1 MFFKISSNLKILF
14 ISFLVFYCPF
24 FKIFTNYNTEG
35 SVFNISSLLNFISI
49 IFSVIIL
56 IKYKYFYYYNKKGL
70 LLIIVLSLTYILN
83 YILTQYSSFNW
94 LLNSLGFIL
103 IFYTVFC
110 IILNSNNNFKN
121 YFIEYNKITII
132 LILSIL
138 IILFLITYFLKASEI
153 YYNLTI
159 NYFNGI
165 INQLS
170 SVFNISK
177 QNLGLLFNILVIWH
191 ISFWNRIHFKN
202 KIVFIL
208 FLIVGFPFYI
218 GIRTSLLTISLILIF
233 ICITRIKYSLLSFC
247 LIIPFLII
255 LSYDF
260 LFSTIKMYYNRLP
273 SLLFAIS
280 FLKNNIFGIGN
291 GGYHIYVSEM
301 QDILTYK
308 FSSDSKLFWLAPES
322 DIVYFISSFGIL
334 SLVFLLLFTYLFI
347 NFFKIYK
354 KGKKVDYT
362 VKYLV
367 LLSMSILFS
376 GISQDFAYSLIWWV
390 LFALGFGVT
399 FNFKKNCV
407 K

>member
-1 MFFKISSNLKILF
+1 
-14 ISFLVFYCPF
+14 
-24 FKIFTNYNTEG
+24 
-35 SVFNISSLLNFISI
+35 
-49 IFSVIIL
+49 
-56 IKYKYFYYYNKKGL
+56 
-70 LLIIVLSLTYILN
+70 
-83 YILTQYSSFNW
+83 
-94 LLNSLGFIL
+94 
-103 IFYTVFC
+103 
-110 IILNSNNNFKN
+110 
-121 YFIEYNKITII
+121 
-132 LILSIL
+132 
-138 IILFLITYFLKASEI
+138 
-153 YYNLTI
+153 
-159 NYFNGI
+159 
-165 INQLS
+165 
-170 SVFNISK
+170 
-177 QNLGLLFNILVIWH
+177 
-191 ISFWNRIHFKN
+191 
-202 KIVFIL
+202 
-208 FLIVGFPFYI
+208 
-218 GIRTSLLTISLILIF
+218 
-233 ICITRIKYSLLSFC
+233 
-247 LIIPFLII
+247 
-255 LSYDF
+255 
-260 LFSTIKMYYNRLP
+260 MYYNRLP

-367 LLSMSILFS
+367 LLSMSMLFS